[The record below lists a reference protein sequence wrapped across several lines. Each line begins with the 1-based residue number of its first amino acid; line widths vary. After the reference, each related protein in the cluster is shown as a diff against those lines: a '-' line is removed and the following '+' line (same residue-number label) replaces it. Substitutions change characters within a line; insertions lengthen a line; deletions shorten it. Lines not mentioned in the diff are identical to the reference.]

1 MRLNIEKE
9 VVSEAFEKLL
19 FFAANS
25 TKNKRNI
32 ELSAFTL
39 NLNISLSL
47 VDGNVDLGQIIF
59 SKHSTFL

>member
-19 FFAANS
+19 FFATNS

-32 ELSAFTL
+32 ELSVFTL

-59 SKHSTFL
+59 SKHSTLL